1 MAAAHGDRRF
11 GLMHRH
17 PLALLIVAAAAL
29 PGATASASWS
39 PPRAVPGSGTAG
51 AGAPVLAV
59 DGLGDVAA
67 AWVDDPG
74 DVRHVRHPLVTVRA
88 SVSRRGGG
96 LGTHT
101 LLRRH
106 DIAVQGLTVA
116 LDRRGELTVA
126 WIDERNDAGL
136 LHGHKTV
143 RAAYRTPSGAW
154 SAVQTV
160 GLSSAFSYAVPRLA
174 VAPDGH
180 VLLTYV
186 AGVRRAPGIGVAWRR
201 PGRPFGPLAGVGR
214 GGLFDPAP
222 AFDPDGRAYL
232 SAITPCEESSSRGVL
247 RTTAAG
253 SHRFG
258 PPRTIAPALATELRL
273 EITGS
278 GTAVAAWV
286 RAGCSSSE
294 TLSGPIM
301 AAAVHNG
308 VAAPAQVLYPQAAR
322 ELVLA
327 RAANGHAD
335 ASWAAFPADAP
346 GGTVLVAPILDGGVF
361 GTPATPTDGWTAVVA
376 DAAGDQVVAPRNP
389 GGSPA
394 PERVGARAAGTESV
408 QTAPLPGPVGY
419 AAAGSGP
426 DGRALAAAAFV
437 AGTLRISSWTPVG

>member
-1 MAAAHGDRRF
+1 MAAVGGDRTFDLMKRHRF
-11 GLMHRH
+11 AM
-17 PLALLIVAAAAL
+17 LAAVAAL
-29 PGATASASWS
+29 PCPPASASWS
-39 PPRAVPGSGTAG
+39 PPRTVPGSVTEG

-59 DGLGDVAA
+59 DGRGDLGA

-74 DVRHVRHPLVTVRA
+74 DVRRVRHPLVTVRA
-88 SVSRRGGG
+88 SVSRHGGFA
-96 LGTHT
+96 THT

-106 DIAVQGLTVA
+106 DIAVQGLAVV

-160 GLSSAFSYAVPRLA
+160 GMSSAFSYAVPRLA
-174 VAPDGH
+174 AAPDGH

-186 AGVRRAPGIGVAWRR
+186 AGVRRAPGVGVAWRR
-201 PGRPFGPLAGVGR
+201 PGRPFGALAGVGR
-214 GGLFDPAP
+214 RGLFDPTP

-253 SHRFG
+253 GHRFG
-258 PPRTIAPALATELRL
+258 PQRTIAPALATELRL
-273 EITGS
+273 QITGS
-278 GTAVAAWV
+278 RTAVAAWV
-286 RAGCSSSE
+286 RAGCSRSE

-301 AAAVHNG
+301 AAAVHND
-308 VAAPAQVLYPQAAR
+308 VAAPAQVLDPQPGR

-327 RAANGHAD
+327 GAANGGAD
-335 ASWAAFPADAP
+335 ASWTAFPASAP
-346 GGTVLVAPILDGGVF
+346 AGTVLVAPILGGGTF
-361 GTPATPTDGWTAVVA
+361 GMPAAPTDGWTAVAA

-389 GGSPA
+389 GGSTA

-408 QTAPLPGPVGY
+408 QTAPLPGPARY

-437 AGTLRISSWTPVG
+437 AGRLRITSWTPVG